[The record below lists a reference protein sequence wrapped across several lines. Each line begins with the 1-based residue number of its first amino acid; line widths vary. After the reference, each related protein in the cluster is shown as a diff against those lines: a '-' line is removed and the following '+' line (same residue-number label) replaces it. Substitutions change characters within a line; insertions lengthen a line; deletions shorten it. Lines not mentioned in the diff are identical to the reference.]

1 MTAEVTRKVVVY
13 STPLCA
19 PCESLKQFLRS
30 IGIAFVAKDL
40 MMDEEAAEYIE
51 SKGIRSSP
59 VLQIDDQ
66 LYYGSDLGKERI
78 EQLFSVTPR

>member
-1 MTAEVTRKVVVY
+1 MTRKVIVY

-19 PCESLKQFLRS
+19 PCEALKRFLRS
-30 IGIAFVAKDL
+30 HEVAFVAKDL

-51 SKGIRSSP
+51 SKNIRSTP

-66 LYYGSDLGKERI
+66 LFWGKDLSPASLE
-78 EQLFSVTPR
+78 LLLAL